1 LLVLC
6 RITPDDPEIVYEAAV
21 EVGAQLVILDSI
33 KDLVSEV
40 SLDRSGQAYTDAA
53 QICVANGVEVIALH
67 HPRKATADG
76 RTRLDLDSVY
86 GSAWITAGA
95 GSVIALNG
103 APGAGIAKLQQLK
116 MPSEEVGPFDI
127 DFDYDLGTVTT
138 IGRRDLAQWI
148 YTQGTATTAE
158 AVRYLIGKDD
168 PTDAEKRKIRR
179 KLNRLQTDGEITST
193 SETGDMKVWRSA
205 LTIDKDTAEGGRS
218 GVGQGGRTPENGG
231 SVTEDGN
238 VDTARAEGVGHRVGH
253 PRSQGSVNSPPSRE
267 GGMTTPTCIC
277 CGNQLSKKGFCANP
291 DPDAC
296 VLFGVGPEAVER
308 WRIRQL
314 PSPA

>member
-6 RITPDDPEIVYEAAV
+6 RITPDDPEIFYEAAV

-138 IGRRDLAQWI
+138 IGRRDLGQWI

-158 AVRYLIGKDD
+158 AVRYLVGKDD

-205 LTIDKDTAEGGRS
+205 LTVGRDNAEGGRS
-218 GVGQGGRTPENGG
+218 GVGHPIAGGR
-231 SVTEDGN
+231 S
-238 VDTARAEGVGHRVGH
+238 
-253 PRSQGSVNSPPSRE
+253 PRRE
-267 GGMTTPTCIC
+267 T
-277 CGNQLSKKGFCANP
+277 
-291 DPDAC
+291 
-296 VLFGVGPEAVER
+296 
-308 WRIRQL
+308 
-314 PSPA
+314 